1 MCTKY
6 IDIVCVLYNVHI
18 YEIFFKFFKYF
29 IARELNKYFC
39 PTLLN
44 LSPWGGGVYMFG
56 FNCVVSTRR
65 AYGNMTS
72 SISEH

>member
-44 LSPWGGGVYMFG
+44 LSPWGGGCICLALIALYPHAALME
-56 FNCVVSTRR
+56 
-65 AYGNMTS
+65 
-72 SISEH
+72 I